1 MALVRDVS
9 KVKELRLSVEV
20 GGNYESRFQTP
31 ELARKMHKTV
41 KMHF

>member
-9 KVKELRLSVEV
+9 KVKELRLQEEV

-31 ELARKMHKTV
+31 ELGKCTKR
-41 KMHF
+41 